1 MKKNSG
7 TSDDED
13 YDDDDEDD
21 EELMKIEL
29 RNRFLM
35 TLKVHFLILRFY

>member
-7 TSDDED
+7 ISDDED
-13 YDDDDEDD
+13 DDDDEDD

-35 TLKVHFLILRFY
+35 TIKVYFLILRSY